1 MAITFQT
8 LLTDC
13 LVALGDS
20 SGTTWSRTTKMW
32 PWCIEAMLSFP
43 ILRPMKDD
51 HTNGPSTVYS
61 FAMPTDFREVIS
73 VEYPVSQ
80 TPPTY
85 LVRKNRLD
93 PNFYKI
99 AGFYD
104 IDHDYASGSGWMM
117 YVSGGVRAAA
127 HVYTQYLAN
136 HNTDMADDGLHF
148 ISIPD
153 EYENILIQNVI
164 CRAYRERLSY
174 VMQDPTA
181 HSSVI
186 QQMTEMVNKA
196 EEQYREMV
204 LRAQEKLATSIAS
217 PKMTADKFDRVY

>member
-1 MAITFQT
+1 MTITFQQ

-20 SGTTWSRTTKMW
+20 AGTTWSRTTRMW

-43 ILRPMKDD
+43 ILRPKLHDL
-51 HTNGPSTVYS
+51 TNGLTDVYW
-61 FAMPTDFREVIS
+61 FALPADFREVIS
-73 VEYPVSQ
+73 VEYPISQ
-80 TPPTY
+80 TPPAY
-85 LVRKNRLD
+85 LIRKNRLD
-93 PNFYKI
+93 PAFYRK

-104 IDHDYASGSGWMM
+104 IDHNYSAGAGWMM
-117 YVSGGVRAAA
+117 FISGGVRAAT

-136 HNTDMADDGLHF
+136 HDTAMADDGLHF
-148 ISIPD
+148 ITIPD

-174 VMQDPTA
+174 IMQDPTA

-196 EEQYREMV
+196 EDQYRDMV
-204 LRAQEKLATSIAS
+204 QRAQEKLATSITS
-217 PKMTADKFDRVY
+217 PKMSVDKFDRVY